1 MLSDNFDKAL
11 NICKDLIGNKQ
22 TATEQEIS
30 ESISNTKLIFKDVDF
45 DSIKLELQACYNT
58 PIDCY
63 EILEGRDRREPWLRE
78 YKSEVTPYSWEFWN
92 RYKIYLDK
100 DKHYSKG
107 VIYQLD
113 DLTDKILDKLF
124 NPQRHEI
131 VIDKE
136 GMVVGQVQS
145 GKTANYTGLICK
157 AADAGFNLIIVLAGI
172 HNNLRSQTQ
181 LRLDE
186 GFLGFD
192 TQTERV
198 FSNNR
203 SNKIGV
209 GCYPSY
215 VHAIAHSITT
225 SREDGDFTKKAG
237 DTLGIN
243 FNTCE
248 PILIVVKKN
257 VSVLK
262 RLYAWLKAHCT
273 GDKINSKALLLID
286 DEADNASINTN
297 KKENDPTQTNKNI
310 RKILGLFG
318 RRGYVGYTATPFA
331 NIFIPKDAD
340 DLFPRDFIINL
351 PSPKNYIGPEKVFG
365 TSVNANESE
374 DDVLPIVTKIDDYAE
389 FVPTKHKK
397 DDPKP
402 VYGQMPESLKLAIR
416 CFILTCAIR
425 IARGQGNMHN
435 SMLIHVSRFKDWQN
449 AIKDIVNTQFNYYK
463 NEIESED
470 PLTLRVFQRDFEQ
483 DRPDYLSYT
492 SITKHIMNSDLGE
505 VDAKMKV
512 HSWKEIKPLL
522 YKAVQKI
529 EVKAINGPSGDILDY
544 YENEKNGISVI
555 AIGGD
560 KLSRGLTLE
569 GLSVSYFLRAS
580 KMYDTLMQM
589 GRWFGYR
596 PGYVDLC
603 RLFTSAELNDWYRH
617 ITVASEELRSEFSY
631 LAESHSTPDQ
641 FALRVRTHPGN
652 LQITSVNK
660 MRYATDLELSWAG
673 RLIETYQLPMDKK
686 KKNKNFIAT
695 EDFLDSIGIKH
706 DPISMHKDNY
716 LWRDVSPDTVC
727 DYLSRFHVA
736 PSLKTID
743 MALICEYIHKL
754 NSFGELTSWNV
765 VLMNKAKDAHSYAHF
780 KKYGITV
787 GCYDRTRSE
796 EGNDDSYYFKKS
808 HISGSRQDEFID
820 LDKETLNK
828 ALDRTKA
835 KKAKEGKEW
844 SFSYPSPAVVRE
856 EFRPSTTPLLIIYPI
871 NPSCANPRD
880 KLGNITEEIFKTT
893 DEPFVGVLISFP
905 NSSSHQYVRYKAN
918 MLPDFMETEDSFDNE
933 NMIEYGND

>member
-1 MLSDNFDKAL
+1 MINEDFDKAL

-22 TATEQEIS
+22 TATEKEIDQ
-30 ESISNTKLIFKDVDF
+30 SISMAKLIFKSVDF
-45 DSIKLELQACYNT
+45 ESIKLELQACYNT
-58 PIDCY
+58 PIDSY
-63 EILEGRDRREPWLRE
+63 EILEGRERREPWLRE
-78 YKSEVTPYSWEFWN
+78 YKSNVSPSSWEFWN

-131 VIDKE
+131 IIDKE
-136 GMVVGQVQS
+136 GLVVGQVQS

-192 TQTERV
+192 TQSERV

-203 SNKIGV
+203 TNKIGV
-209 GCYPSY
+209 GCYPGY

-225 SREDGDFTKKAG
+225 SKENGDFTKHAG

-262 RLYAWLKAHCT
+262 RLYAWLKTHSV
-273 GDKINSKALLLID
+273 DNKINNKALLMID

-297 KKENDPTQTNKNI
+297 KKEFDPTQTNNYI
-310 RKILGLFG
+310 RQILGLFS

-365 TSVNANESE
+365 TSVTE
-374 DDVLPIVTKIDDYAE
+374 DDSKDDILPIVKKIDDYTN

-397 DDPKP
+397 NDPKP
-402 VYGQMPESLKLAIR
+402 VYGQIPESLKLAIR

-425 IARGQGNMHN
+425 IARGQENKHN
-435 SMLIHVSRFKDWQN
+435 SMLIHVSRFMAWQN
-449 AIKDIVNTQFNYYK
+449 AIKELVDTQFTYYK
-463 NEIESED
+463 NEIESND
-470 PLTLRVFQRDFEQ
+470 SQILRVFQKDFEQ
-483 DRPDYLSYT
+483 DSSTYLSYK
-492 SITKHIMNSDLGE
+492 SVTKLIMNSDLKE
-505 VDAKMKV
+505 VDTKMKI
-512 HSWKEIKPLL
+512 HSWDEIKPLL
-522 YKAVQKI
+522 YRAIQKI
-529 EVKAINGPSGDILDY
+529 EVKSINGSSGDVLDY

-660 MRYATDLELSWAG
+660 MRYATDLELSWAS
-673 RLIETYQLPMDKK
+673 RLIETYQLPMDKTK
-686 KKNKNFIAT
+686 KHKNFMAT
-695 EDFLDSIGIKH
+695 EDFLDSLGCKH
-706 DPISMHKDNY
+706 EPISWHKDNY
-716 LWRDVSPDTVC
+716 LWRDISPDIVC
-727 DYLSRFHVA
+727 EYLSRFHVA

-743 MALICEYIHKL
+743 MGLICEYIHKL
-754 NSFGELTSWNV
+754 NTFGELTSWNV
-765 VLMNKAKDAHSYAHF
+765 VLMNKANDAHSLAHF
-780 KKYGITV
+780 KKYGVNV

-796 EGNDDSYYFKKS
+796 EGNEDSYYFKKS

-820 LDKETLNK
+820 LDKNLLDEALIRTIEKKKRDNK
-828 ALDRTKA
+828 K
-835 KKAKEGKEW
+835 W
-844 SFSYPSPAVVRE
+844 NFPYPSPAIVRE
-856 EFRPSTTPLLIIYPI
+856 EFRPATTPLLIIYPI
-871 NPSCANPRD
+871 NPVCANPRN
-880 KLGNITEEIFKTT
+880 KQGEITEEIFKPT

-905 NSSSHQYVRYKAN
+905 NSSSHQYVKYKAN
-918 MLPDFMETEDSFDNE
+918 MVPDFMETEDSFDNE
-933 NMIEYGND
+933 NDNEDDRY